1 MEIANFYG
9 LVDAEVMIFFGQ
21 NDDLRNAIVTV
32 RYQRCRAKIIVL
44 CEDCDDILG
53 GKGCLVLIAL

>member
-21 NDDLRNAIVTV
+21 NDDLRNAIVTI

-44 CEDCDDILG
+44 YEDSQ
-53 GKGCLVLIAL
+53 